1 MDLGEVPLTGEEWPV
16 PAFPE
21 GTTPKDRAGI
31 IKDRAKLNAP
41 AYNELETTGIRSN
54 EHAALRMKRLEQLNE
69 SGQLPEGVEKINLDS
84 DGNLRIPGFSTPEAE
99 EFVKILNQFSENA
112 KNTYGSRVTNF
123 DLQQYMRTFPNLWN
137 TEEGRRRII
146 RQIQIVSE
154 MNSLYDR
161 SLSRCLQ
168 KVWGRWNRK
177 NEQADQLA
185 EEEVHPLVQRLHE
198 EYLNNMPSSSG
209 NGGSANES
217 IDENSLEGIF
227 G

>member
-1 MDLGEVPLTGEEWPV
+1 
-16 PAFPE
+16 
-21 GTTPKDRAGI
+21 
-31 IKDRAKLNAP
+31 
-41 AYNELETTGIRSN
+41 
-54 EHAALRMKRLEQLNE
+54 
-69 SGQLPEGVEKINLDS
+69 
-84 DGNLRIPGFSTPEAE
+84 
-99 EFVKILNQFSENA
+99 
-112 KNTYGSRVTNF
+112 
-123 DLQQYMRTFPNLWN
+123 MRTFPNLWN

-161 SLSRCLQ
+161 SLRD
-168 KVWGRWNRK
+168 VYRK
-177 NEQADQLA
+177 YGVGGIGNEQADQLA
-185 EEEVHPLVQRLHE
+185 EERVHPLVQRLHE